1 MGLNYFL
8 ATKKGF
14 LVVLT
19 VAMWSWL
26 STERKSSQM
35 GSSPLLYWTR
45 RRMAREKQSRKP
57 TKQKKEVMK
66 EILDGLMVDEE
77 EIKGSHSPNSDWR
90 RTDVD
95 FILVLLL

>member
-1 MGLNYFL
+1 M
-8 ATKKGF
+8 
-14 LVVLT
+14 
-19 VAMWSWL
+19 

-45 RRMAREKQSRKP
+45 RRMAREKQSRNP
-57 TKQKKEVMK
+57 TKQKKEVQK
-66 EILDGLMVDEE
+66 GVLDGRMGVEV

-95 FILVLLL
+95 FILVLLLLLTGWN